1 MLMLLSGCVL
11 SSMILSSDYRDN
23 RNPARIEEMM
33 RLIHEEGELPPFPTT
48 ATELWVQTSGN
59 MFSRTFYGRYCD
71 TPQAVDGWL
80 EDAARLTEG
89 LRPGWQAEY
98 AGEEAWYTKLQR
110 SESGACVDFQVS
122 WS

>member
-59 MFSRTFYGRYCD
+59 MFSRTFYGPTAGMAGRVRGRGGLVHKA
-71 TPQAVDGWL
+71 PALGVR
-80 EDAARLTEG
+80 RLRG
-89 LRPGWQAEY
+89 LPGLVE
-98 AGEEAWYTKLQR
+98 LR
-110 SESGACVDFQVS
+110 
-122 WS
+122 

>member
-1 MLMLLSGCVL
+1 MPYPIVSAAITALPASVVVL
-11 SSMILSSDYRDN
+11 
-23 RNPARIEEMM
+23 A
-33 RLIHEEGELPPFPTT
+33 G
-48 ATELWVQTSGN
+48 VQTSGN

-80 EDAARLTEG
+80 EDAVRLTEG